1 MSEDM
6 TQRESKE
13 GVVREMEIDV
23 IFSLQAAL
31 EFHKTLGENLNVI
44 QATNIVKHETPSIPT
59 IKNRGLAAGFPPNDA
74 ANRFNREITTTNTSD
89 PVWQQVQV
97 VAGSVTNG
105 GGVAFPE
112 KQSQSLVYDLDGNL
126 AFDGIWSYA
135 WDAENRLRSMWMTNI
150 ANIAHSNRLRLDFAY
165 DYMGRR
171 GGVRP

>member
-1 MSEDM
+1 MGI
-6 TQRESKE
+6 TYTE
-13 GVVREMEIDV
+13 GAFRTINSRISRGATERR
-23 IFSLQAAL
+23 
-31 EFHKTLGENLNVI
+31 GEW
-44 QATNIVKHETPSIPT
+44 
-59 IKNRGLAAGFPPNDA
+59 
-74 ANRFNREITTTNTSD
+74 FNREITITNTSD

-105 GGVAFPE
+105 GGVAFP